1 VIIAPQTLMHG
12 STIHFKGMPCQLN
25 QGRKQKMLQAGTQ
38 VQMPHH
44 HQPNLQFLQRAYSG
58 SLSTLRVLT

>member
-1 VIIAPQTLMHG
+1 MHG
-12 STIHFKGMPCQLN
+12 STIHFMGMPCQLN
-25 QGRKQKMLQAGTQ
+25 QGRKQKMLQAGRQAGTQ

-58 SLSTLRVLT
+58 SL